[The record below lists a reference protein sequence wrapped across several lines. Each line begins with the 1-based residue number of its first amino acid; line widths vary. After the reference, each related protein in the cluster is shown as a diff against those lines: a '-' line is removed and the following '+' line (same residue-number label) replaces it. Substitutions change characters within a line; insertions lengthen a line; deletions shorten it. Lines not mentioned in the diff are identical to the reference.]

1 MGDLKTPKFTYEII
15 WSLTCTLHF
24 ISAYASHYEILCTK
38 TKEQLR
44 SYCPS
49 TYIVHLGLT
58 GKNCETDVN
67 ECLQNPFPCF
77 KGNCVNKWSTYE
89 CNCLSGYFGANCD
102 NFLVQVI
109 FCKNNT
115 RSFNYSQNEADYSS
129 IISMFRWKIV
139 LTGVQIPATEGQ
151 TDLNPRLY
159 KRISHSIWS

>member
-1 MGDLKTPKFTYEII
+1 MHP
-15 WSLTCTLHF
+15 
-24 ISAYASHYEILCTK
+24 
-38 TKEQLR
+38 
-44 SYCPS
+44 
-49 TYIVHLGLT
+49 GLT

-115 RSFNYSQNEADYSS
+115 S
-129 IISMFRWKIV
+129 
-139 LTGVQIPATEGQ
+139 GVQIPFTEGQ
-151 TDLNPRLY
+151 TDLNPRLRTILHQKHINY
-159 KRISHSIWS
+159 SRISHSISVKNPLRYVVNTIPGMPKSDKI

>member
-1 MGDLKTPKFTYEII
+1 MKIPRSNLGKKSCVQQLF
-15 WSLTCTLHF
+15 LTFRTIFVRNMFSPC
-24 ISAYASHYEILCTK
+24 SAKRRGSEK
-38 TKEQLR
+38 DFPVPELR
-44 SYCPS
+44 SYCPNIY
-49 TYIVHLGLT
+49 TVHPGLT

-115 RSFNYSQNEADYSS
+115 RSFD
-129 IISMFRWKIV
+129 
-139 LTGVQIPATEGQ
+139 
-151 TDLNPRLY
+151 
-159 KRISHSIWS
+159 

>member
-1 MGDLKTPKFTYEII
+1 MEYFFWRFGDLKNE
-15 WSLTCTLHF
+15 SHF
-24 ISAYASHYEILCTK
+24 LK
-38 TKEQLR
+38 KKPPLR
-44 SYCPS
+44 SYCPNIY
-49 TYIVHLGLT
+49 TVHPGLT

-115 RSFNYSQNEADYSS
+115 RFLPLIQNEADDSS
-129 IISMFRWKIV
+129 IIYVFWWKIV
-139 LTGVQIPATEGQ
+139 LSGVQIPATEGQ
-151 TDLNPRLY
+151 TDLNPRLRTILHQKHINY
-159 KRISHSIWS
+159 SRISHSISVKNPLK